1 MLSGRCTGFKKA
13 MKKATV
19 ILLLVIQIA
28 LLFIF
33 QNIHALFKKYEEVG
47 VTDLGL
53 LMENM
58 RKLKTM
64 FSVLSMVFG
73 LTLAVTGIYLLFL
86 IKKSREQ
93 PEHDEIPPLH
103 DYLLRLKTSESQLKS
118 IVETQQEKVT
128 QKEELNKNII
138 NNIDAAIIFLNAA
151 GRIEIFNAVAEALFS
166 QSYANA
172 KNNRLDKIMARFPGL
187 IEFVELH
194 REQKITAEIAAAEKI
209 FWTHITPIDQVGVL
223 LIIRDITEEKKR
235 EELDRR
241 NDNFVMLGEM
251 TAFLAHEV
259 KNSLGVIYGY
269 TKTIKSE
276 GEKTN
281 KISKEILF
289 LTDMMESFLNF
300 SRPVTIERK
309 EPIDLAALL
318 KKIAAEKE
326 MNLITAGEP
335 VMFENDPAL
344 IRSIFTNLILNSKQA
359 GADRVEVTIQR
370 GRDLEI
376 YLKDNGK
383 GIDPKIREKI
393 WYPFFTTKDKGT
405 GMGLPSIRKI
415 VNFLKGEIVLTDTGP
430 EGAAFKITFY

>member
-1 MLSGRCTGFKKA
+1 

-19 ILLLVIQIA
+19 ILVLIIQIA

-33 QNIHALFKKYEEVG
+33 QNIHALFKKYDEVG
-47 VTDLGL
+47 VSDMGL
-53 LMENM
+53 LLENM
-58 RKLKTM
+58 RDLKKM
-64 FSVLSMVFG
+64 FSVLSMVLG

-86 IKKSREQ
+86 IKKSREK
-93 PEHDEIPPLH
+93 PEYDEIPPLH
-103 DYLLRLKTSESQLKS
+103 DYLLRLKTSESQLKN
-118 IVETQQEKVT
+118 IVETQQEKVI

-138 NNIDAAIIFLNAA
+138 NNINAAIIFLNCS
-151 GRIEIFNAVAEALFS
+151 GRIEIFNAVAETLFS

-172 KNNRLDKIMARFPGL
+172 KNNRLDKILAAFPGL
-187 IEFVELH
+187 IEFVEQH
-194 REQKITAEIAAAEKI
+194 REQKMTGEITTNEKI
-209 FWTHITPIDQVGVL
+209 FWTHIAPIDQVGVL

-241 NDNFVMLGEM
+241 NNNFVMLGEM

-269 TKTIKSE
+269 TRTIKSE
-276 GEKTN
+276 DEKTG

-309 EPIDLAALL
+309 EQIDLESLL

-326 MNLITAGEP
+326 INLITAGEP
-335 VMFENDPAL
+335 ILFESDPAL
-344 IRSIFTNLILNSKQA
+344 IQSIFANLILNSRQA
-359 GADRVEVTIQR
+359 GADRVEVTFKK

-376 YLKDNGK
+376 YLQDNGK
-383 GIDPKIREKI
+383 GIDPKIRDKI

-415 VNFLKGEIVLTDTGP
+415 INFLKGEIILVDTGVW
-430 EGAAFKITFY
+430 GATFKIIFY

>member
-1 MLSGRCTGFKKA
+1 

-19 ILLLVIQIA
+19 ILLLIIQIA

-58 RKLKTM
+58 QKLKKM
-64 FSVLSMVFG
+64 FSILSMVFG
-73 LTLAVTGIYLLFL
+73 LTLALTGIYLLFL
-86 IKKSREQ
+86 IKKSKEK
-93 PEHDEIPPLH
+93 PEHDSIPPLH
-103 DYLLRLKTSESQLKS
+103 DYLLQLKTSESQLKS

-138 NNIDAAIIFLNAA
+138 NNINAAIIFLNTS
-151 GRIEIFNAVAEALFS
+151 GRIEIFNAVAEALFL

-172 KNNRLDKIMARFPGL
+172 KNNRLDKILANFPGL
-187 IEFVELH
+187 IEFVELQQEH
-194 REQKITAEIAAAEKI
+194 KITREIASNEKI
-209 FWTHITPIDQVGVL
+209 FWTHMTPIDQVGVL

-241 NDNFVMLGEM
+241 NENFVMLGEM

-276 GEKTN
+276 NEKTG
-281 KISKEILF
+281 KIGKEILF

-300 SRPVTIERK
+300 SRPITIERK
-309 EPIDLAALL
+309 EQIDLVSLL
-318 KKIAAEKE
+318 KKIAVEKE
-326 MNLITAGEP
+326 IAVIAAGEP
-335 VMFENDPAL
+335 IMLENDPAL
-344 IRSIFTNLILNSKQA
+344 IQSIFSNLILNSKQA
-359 GADRVEVTIQR
+359 GADRVEVTLKKDQ
-370 GRDLEI
+370 DLEI

-415 VNFLKGEIVLTDTGP
+415 INFLKGEIILTDTGSQ
-430 EGAAFKITFY
+430 GATFKIIFYS

>member
-1 MLSGRCTGFKKA
+1 

-19 ILLLVIQIA
+19 ILLLIIQIA
-28 LLFIF
+28 LLFVF

-53 LMENM
+53 LMESM
-58 RKLKTM
+58 QKLKNM
-64 FSVLSMVFG
+64 FSVLSMIIG

-86 IKKSREQ
+86 IKKSKEK
-93 PEHDEIPPLH
+93 PGYEGMPPLH
-103 DYLLRLKTSESQLKS
+103 DYLLQLKTSESQLKS

-128 QKEELNKNII
+128 QKEELNKHII
-138 NNIDAAIIFLNAA
+138 NNINAAVIFLNAS
-151 GRIEIFNAVAEALFS
+151 GRIEIFNAEAETLFS

-172 KNNRLDKIMARFPGL
+172 KNNRLDKILAGFPGL
-187 IEFVELH
+187 IQFVELH
-194 REQKITAEIAAAEKI
+194 REQKMTGEIASADRI
-209 FWTHITPIDQVGVL
+209 FRTHITPIDQVGVL

-241 NDNFVMLGEM
+241 SGNFIMLGEM

-276 GEKTN
+276 SEKTG

-300 SRPVTIERK
+300 SRPVTIDRK
-309 EPIDLAALL
+309 EQIDLVALL
-318 KKIAAEKE
+318 EKIAAEKG
-326 MNLITAGEP
+326 ITVDAAGEP
-335 VMFENDPAL
+335 VMLENDPAL
-344 IRSIFTNLILNSKQA
+344 IQSIFSNLILNSKQA
-359 GADRVEVTIQR
+359 GADRVEVTFKK

-415 VNFLKGEIVLTDTGP
+415 INFLKGEIILTDAGP
-430 EGAAFKITFY
+430 RGAAFKIIFY

>member
-1 MLSGRCTGFKKA
+1 

-47 VTDLGL
+47 VRDLGL

-58 RKLKTM
+58 QNLKKM
-64 FSVLSMVFG
+64 FSILSMVFG
-73 LTLAVTGIYLLFL
+73 LTLAITGIYLLFL
-86 IKKSREQ
+86 IKKSREK

-103 DYLLRLKTSESQLKS
+103 DYLLRLKTSESQLKT

-138 NNIDAAIIFLNAA
+138 NNINAAIIFLNTG
-151 GRIEIFNAVAEALFS
+151 GRIEIFNAVAETLFS
-166 QSYANA
+166 QCYANA
-172 KNNRLDKIMARFPGL
+172 KNNRLDKILDRFPG
-187 IEFVELH
+187 IIDFVEQH
-194 REQKITAEIAAAEKI
+194 RGQKITGEIASSERI
-209 FWTHITPIDQVGVL
+209 FWTHIAPIEQIGVL

-241 NDNFVMLGEM
+241 NNNFVMLGEM

-276 GEKTN
+276 GEKTG

-309 EPIDLAALL
+309 EPIDLTSLL
-318 KKIAAEKE
+318 RKIASEKE
-326 MNLITAGEP
+326 INLVISGEP
-335 VMFENDPAL
+335 VMLENDPAL
-344 IRSIFTNLILNSKQA
+344 IQSIFANLILNSRQA
-359 GADRVEVTIQR
+359 GADRVEVTFKK
-370 GRDLEI
+370 GRELEI
-376 YLKDNGK
+376 NLKDNGR

-393 WYPFFTTKDKGT
+393 WYPFFTTKDKGA

-415 VNFLKGEIVLTDTGP
+415 LNFLKGELILTDTGP
-430 EGAAFKITFY
+430 WGAQFKIIFY